1 MQVKVPNR
9 RWFLALGPAILIMWL
24 LSGSNDVSVPES
36 TQTSTLLPGQEPY
49 EGFGR
54 GIRSVIYDENGFL
67 AYTLN
72 AAVQRQYPNQLTELE
87 LPHLQMF
94 DGRSELWNI
103 SAASGR
109 IRASAGGDILQ
120 LDLEDSVEVVHQP
133 SADAEIR
140 LTTRWLSIEPPTRT
154 LHTTAPVQ
162 VNGSGIDQSAVGMFA
177 DLNVNQ
183 LNFNSSIQGRYYRA
197 RD

>member
-1 MQVKVPNR
+1 MQIILPNR
-9 RWFLALGPAILIMWL
+9 RWIFALGPAILMMWL
-24 LSGSNDVSVPES
+24 LIGSNDVSVPES
-36 TQTSTLLPGQEPY
+36 TEPGTLLPGQEPY

-54 GIRSVIYDENGFL
+54 GISSRIYDQNGYL

-72 AAVQRQYPNQLTELE
+72 AAVQRQYPNELTELE
-87 LPHLQMF
+87 LPHMQMF

-120 LDLEDSVEVVHQP
+120 LDLEDAVEVVHQP
-133 SADAEIR
+133 SARGEIR
-140 LTTRWLSIEPPTRT
+140 LTTPWISIEPPTQT
-154 LHTTAPVQ
+154 LHTSAPVQ
-162 VNGSGIDQSAVGMFA
+162 VSGNGIEQTAVGMFA
-177 DLNVNQ
+177 DLSVNQ